1 MPRLRV
7 PATAGVVLVA
17 SGMTTLGS
25 LPVFLL
31 GSQSVFVRAELGFGE
46 GRFGLVV
53 SAFFAAAAST
63 ALLGGGLVDRLGQRY
78 GTVVAGA
85 LAAVGGLGVALLAH
99 GWLALLLLMVL
110 LGMANAACQVTSNL
124 TMARAVPP
132 HRRGLGFGVKQAA
145 VPLSIMISG
154 LAVPLVAAV
163 VGWRWTFAATGVCG
177 VALVAWG
184 FTRPS
189 GSATPARP
197 GQGVDKPALAP
208 LLMTMVAVTVASAAA
223 NSLGS
228 FIASWGFHV
237 GLTPSQA
244 GALMAVGSGTN
255 VAMRVLVGHLADQ
268 RHGRN
273 LPVVAVQ
280 MLVGAVSLAVL
291 AAGTPVTVVVAGF
304 VALAL
309 GWSWPGLLLY
319 AVVRVGRDAPGRASG
334 VVQAGAFAGG
344 AAGPA
349 AFGAVVGLFGYETA
363 WQSAATLFLL
373 AAGLV
378 LLARR
383 MFIADL
389 VARPPLEPL
398 AYGGGRRSPART
410 TEPPDDAG
418 LS

>member
-1 MPRLRV
+1 MPRMRV

-53 SAFFAAAAST
+53 SAFFAAAAGT
-63 ALLGGGLVDRLGQRY
+63 ALLGGGLVDRLGQRR
-78 GTVVAGA
+78 GTVVAGVM
-85 LAAVGGLGVALLAH
+85 AAAGGLGVALLAR
-99 GWLALLLLMVL
+99 GWLVLLLLMVL

-124 TMARAVPP
+124 TMARAVPA

-145 VPLSIMISG
+145 VPLSIMLSG
-154 LAVPLVAAV
+154 LAVPLVGAV
-163 VGWRWTFAATGVCG
+163 AGWRWTFVATGGCG
-177 VALVAWG
+177 LALAAWG
-184 FTRPS
+184 LTRPAGTGGRS
-189 GSATPARP
+189 RL
-197 GQGVDKPALAP
+197 GQGVDRPALAP
-208 LLMTMVAVTVASAAA
+208 LLMTMVAVTLASAAA

-244 GALMAVGSGTN
+244 GALMAVGSGMN
-255 VAMRVLVGHLADQ
+255 IAARVLAGHLADR

-273 LPVVAVQ
+273 LPVVAAQ

-291 AAGTPVTVVVAGF
+291 SVGTPATVVLAGF

-319 AVVRVGRDAPGRASG
+319 AVVRVGRDAPGHASG
-334 VVQAGAFAGG
+334 LVQAGAFAGG

-349 AFGAVVGLFGYETA
+349 AFGAVVGLVGYGAA
-363 WQSAATLFLL
+363 WQGAAALFLL

-389 VARPPLEPL
+389 VARPPIEPFG
-398 AYGGGRRSPART
+398 YGGGRQAPART
-410 TEPPDDAG
+410 TERPEPP
-418 LS
+418 S